1 MPQSTKLTELTIK
14 ETSGVDH
21 PAHLHEG
28 WMVMKSEDD
37 LDSALDQITEP
48 DSQEN
53 NVELTATPEVE
64 EVIEEATEVE
74 AAPAME
80 TVATPVAASVDGPD
94 QTEVQKELTDLKKEL
109 DLAKEA
115 HRELVQERELE
126 KAATAS
132 HQWAMLPGLN
142 PVDFAEILVRLR
154 AADGEVAKEIEEIL
168 SASSVALAEA
178 GIFTELGAEGDED
191 GAADAYGR
199 ITNKAQALVDAGE
212 TSTIAKAIALVAE
225 RDPSLYNEYVNEKR
239 GA

>member
-14 ETSGVDH
+14 EASGVDH

-37 LDSALDQITEP
+37 LDISLDQIIDP
-48 DSQEN
+48 DSQEKI
-53 NVELTATPEVE
+53 VELTATPEVE

-80 TVATPVAASVDGPD
+80 TAPTPVTASVDVLD

-132 HQWAMLPGLN
+132 HQWAILPGLN

>member
-1 MPQSTKLTELTIK
+1 MPKSVKLTELAIK
-14 ETSGVDH
+14 EASGVDH

-28 WMVMKSEDD
+28 WLVMKSEDE
-37 LDSALDQITEP
+37 LEATLDQIIEP

-64 EVIEEATEVE
+64 EVIEEATEE
-74 AAPAME
+74 AAAPKME
-80 TVATPVAASVDGPD
+80 VEATPVAASVDGPD
-94 QTEVQKELTDLKKEL
+94 QTEVQKELTDLRKEL
-109 DLAKEA
+109 DMAKEA
-115 HRELVQERELE
+115 HRELIEERELE
-126 KAATAS
+126 KAVTAS
-132 HQWAMLPGLN
+132 HQWAILPGLN
-142 PVDFAEILVRLR
+142 PVNFAEVLVRLR

-178 GIFTELGAEGDED
+178 GVFTELGTEGDED

-212 TSTIAKAIALVAE
+212 VSSIAKAISLVAE